1 MKLTEMTRD
10 MDIGRRI
17 ESVRRHEGSSTY
29 YLIGARRGRR
39 VQGLS
44 MKPSDKHRYECPP
57 SCGGLLGWR
66 GASEGGRSCSTSG
79 LCMGGRRA
87 RRLLS
92 GSKKAR
98 WCSACCLCVE
108 QRSGTTGRV
117 CPSSCR
123 QYPST
128 HGNRLNAVYSAR
140 FPPTDDTASK

>member
-1 MKLTEMTRD
+1 

-44 MKPSDKHRYECPP
+44 MKHSDKHRYECPP

-92 GSKKAR
+92 GSATREKGKVVFVVLPVCGTKKRDDGTSLSFELPSIPVDAR
-98 WCSACCLCVE
+98 ESLERGVFGPF
-108 QRSGTTGRV
+108 SPDGR
-117 CPSSCR
+117 
-123 QYPST
+123 
-128 HGNRLNAVYSAR
+128 HGV
-140 FPPTDDTASK
+140 